1 MKLNFDSDSLLV
13 PVTPTLMDLLT
24 KVAQDNDVPTGTNT
38 IVFNFRDSAY
48 NCEDGG
54 FHPVEIS
61 ITNHNGLWQFDYITS
76 FSYQGY
82 HHPELA
88 KEIDFDMRNGTG
100 LVYPCS
106 IQPLREVMDFY
117 PTWESNFIDYF
128 GFSAFD
134 EIKVST
140 F

>member
-1 MKLNFDSDSLLV
+1 MTTYQQAL
-13 PVTPTLMDLLT
+13 TLSYLT
-24 KVAQDNDVPTGTNT
+24 SEIN
-38 IVFNFRDSAY
+38 S
-48 NCEDGG
+48 EDGG

-82 HHPELA
+82 HYPELA

-100 LVYPCS
+100 LVYPLPMCS
-106 IQPLREVMDFY
+106 LHEVMDFY
-117 PTWESNFIDYF
+117 PTWEMNFCNYQSF
-128 GFSAFD
+128 AAFD
-134 EIKVST
+134 EVKVST

>member
-1 MKLNFDSDSLLV
+1 MKLNFDSDSFPV
-13 PVTPTLMDLLT
+13 PVTSDLMNILA
-24 KVAQDNDVPTGTNT
+24 KVALEQEIPTGTNT

-48 NCEDGG
+48 NSEDGG

-76 FSYQGY
+76 FSFQGY

-100 LVYPCS
+100 MVYPLPMRS
-106 IQPLREVMDFY
+106 LHEVMDFY
-117 PTWESNFIDYF
+117 PTWEMNFCNYQNI
-128 GFSAFD
+128 SAFD
-134 EIKVST
+134 EVKVST